1 MVKIG
6 PGSFEMGSTLGR
18 DYWDEQPVHKV
29 TISRAFYISETEVTA
44 KQFRQ
49 FKAEFAGTAEHLP
62 YAAGVS
68 WYEAVAFCEWL
79 SKKEGKPYRLPTEA
93 EWEYACRAGSTSLYS
108 SGDKRPRAGQANA
121 WGLKNMHTSVR
132 EWCLDWQQVDPVG
145 PEYGM
150 ARVVRG
156 GLLDDGGKNK
166 WREIFNASS
175 SRASI
180 APSFGPY
187 YNESAVNKPV
197 REDEPEEKAEEQT
210 ADLSKHVYQ
219 GLTGIKYG
227 NKTMKSAKG
236 HLNLNTLDKVWTGG
250 DNDWAVRWVGYIE
263 APVTGEVTFYGEVD
277 NGMRLEID
285 GKMIVDNWDEDEA
298 GQLQG
303 KMSMVKGKKY
313 GQLHRD

>member
-1 MVKIG
+1 VNRSIALMTVLFVVCFTVFAGAETGNYRQGLAGARLLADSTSQAQEFVNSAGIKMVKIG

-49 FKAEFAGTAEHLP
+49 FKAEFVGTAEHLP

-68 WYEAVAFCEWL
+68 WYEAVAFCQWL

-108 SGDKRPRAGQANA
+108 SGDRPPRAGQANA
-121 WGLKNMHTSVR
+121 WGLKSMHTGVR
-132 EWCLDWQQVDPVG
+132 EWCLDWHGDYPAAEQVDPVG

-156 GLLDDGGKNK
+156 GLLDDGGKNV

-180 APSFGPY
+180 APGFGPY
-187 YNESAVNKPV
+187 YNESPANPGYHNIGFRVVQGPMPSTRPLAYQPSYVQQGVKQNEGIVKLGP
-197 REDEPEEKAEEQT
+197 DSSEP
-210 ADLSKHVYQ
+210 Y
-219 GLTGIKYG
+219 
-227 NKTMKSAKG
+227 
-236 HLNLNTLDKVWTGG
+236 
-250 DNDWAVRWVGYIE
+250 
-263 APVTGEVTFYGEVD
+263 F
-277 NGMRLEID
+277 
-285 GKMIVDNWDEDEA
+285 
-298 GQLQG
+298 
-303 KMSMVKGKKY
+303 
-313 GQLHRD
+313 